1 MEIKDLDELAALI
14 AERDD
19 ISIEEAEDIVG
30 ETQSAITDAA
40 AERASYSELEDI
52 LADYLGLEMDY
63 IFLFL

>member
-14 AERDD
+14 AKRDD

-30 ETQSAITDAA
+30 ETQSVITDAMT
-40 AERASYSELEDI
+40 ERVSYSELEDI

>member
-1 MEIKDLDELAALI
+1 MDIKSLDELAALI

-30 ETQSAITDAA
+30 ETQSVITDAA
-40 AERASYSELEDI
+40 AERASYSELEGI